1 LTKGWKEEERRGGG
15 GEAEVE
21 GLFEATALNE
31 VDAERDR
38 ATLEV
43 VVECGGS
50 GVGRWRRVWCRM

>member
-1 LTKGWKEEERRGGG
+1 M
-15 GEAEVE
+15 E

-50 GVGRWRRVWCRM
+50 GVGRWRRVWCRT